1 MRTTVTLA
9 DDVAAA
15 IERRRRE
22 TSAGVSEAVNDLV
35 RAGLI
40 ASEPREPFVQTTSAM
55 GARYNLDN
63 VGEVTEMLEGPT
75 FWHE

>member
-1 MRTTVTLA
+1 MAPLM
-9 DDVAAA
+9 VARN
-15 IERRRRE
+15 RRPD
-22 TSAGVSEAVNDLV
+22 GPV

-63 VGEVTEMLEGPT
+63 VGEVIEMLEGPT